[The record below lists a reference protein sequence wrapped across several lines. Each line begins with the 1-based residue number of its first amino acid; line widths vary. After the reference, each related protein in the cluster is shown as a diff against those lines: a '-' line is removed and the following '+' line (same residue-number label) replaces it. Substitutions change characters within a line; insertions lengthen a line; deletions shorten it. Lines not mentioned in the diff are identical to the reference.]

1 MCAAE
6 KTAHVSGADDQ
17 GDDGREP
24 LEQAT
29 NAPRGG
35 EGEKKTGIGGT
46 VMDKNRQSG
55 FTLVELVVVIAIMGI
70 LAGVG
75 SAAYSGYVKK
85 ANEAADL
92 QLLGAVNTAFASASY
107 DAGQYDGRPSGGAA
121 SLTEDGKVAQVISSV
136 DRDGE
141 FFQRYFSGNRDSR
154 FKLYTN
160 LAYDRATG
168 TFHGAVL
175 TAATDKD
182 GNTVLHYSIN
192 GQDYEFTATQ
202 EQLKAFRA
210 STFGGKSMTMNALT
224 GNVGGMINA
233 LNSALGGGTFLA
245 SVLINAGMAPETLGI
260 KPDEKGNYSELDKQ
274 RLANAALLLVAQMTG
289 DKDEESNEYL
299 VKEDI
304 LNALALND
312 ANGLVDL
319 NDVPG
324 TLRNVG
330 AIYGVMTAFAHSEQ
344 AEDWT
349 TTLTDADGKE
359 FTYDAKQYYD
369 YVNQQIA
376 AAANSGKDGGEKL
389 SDILAA
395 LGQFGSFV
403 QDEDGNLTDQFLDY
417 VDDPTEPENAQIN
430 KDLDGYINAMQAL
443 SQNQDGLVAAG
454 ILEDGA
460 DGGNISP
467 ILDKL
472 FAQ

>member
-1 MCAAE
+1 
-6 KTAHVSGADDQ
+6 
-17 GDDGREP
+17 
-24 LEQAT
+24 
-29 NAPRGG
+29 
-35 EGEKKTGIGGT
+35 
-46 VMDKNRQSG
+46 MDKNRQSG

-121 SLTEDGKVAQVISSV
+121 SLAEDGRVAQVISSV

-141 FFQRYFSGNRDSR
+141 FFQKYFSGHQDSR
-154 FKLYTN
+154 FKVYTN
-160 LAYDRATG
+160 LAYDRVTG

-175 TAATDKD
+175 SAATGKD
-182 GNTVLHYSIN
+182 GNMVRYTIN
-192 GQDYEFTATQ
+192 GKDYEFTATQ
-202 EQLKAFRA
+202 EQLAAFRA
-210 STFGGKSMTMNALT
+210 STFGGKSMTMNGLT

-233 LNSALGGGTFLA
+233 LNSALGGGNFLA

-260 KPDEKGNYSELDKQ
+260 KPDENENYSELDEQ
-274 RLANAALLLVAQMTG
+274 RLANAALLLTASKT
-289 DKDEESNEYL
+289 DENTAERL
-299 VKEDI
+299 LAVFTT
-304 LNALALND
+304 NAADEGEEEPLINPAD
-312 ANGLVDL
+312 MGE
-319 NDVPG
+319 
-324 TLRNVG
+324 TMSNVG
-330 AIYGVMTAFAHSEQ
+330 AMYGIMTAFAYSEQ
-344 AEDWT
+344 AKGWR

-359 FTYDAKQYYD
+359 STYDAKQYYD

-376 AAANSGKDGGEKL
+376 AAANSGRDGGEKL

-403 QDEDGNLTDQFLDY
+403 QDEVGMTPQFMNY
-417 VDDPTEPENAQIN
+417 ITGTEPPDESAQIS

-443 SQNQDGLVAAG
+443 SQNQEGLIAAG

-467 ILDKL
+467 ILDLL
-472 FAQ
+472 FTPQK

>member
-1 MCAAE
+1 
-6 KTAHVSGADDQ
+6 
-17 GDDGREP
+17 
-24 LEQAT
+24 
-29 NAPRGG
+29 
-35 EGEKKTGIGGT
+35 
-46 VMDKNRQSG
+46 MDKNRQSG

-136 DRDGE
+136 DRNGE
-141 FFQRYFSGNRDSR
+141 FFQRYFSGNQDSR
-154 FKLYTN
+154 FKVYTN

-192 GQDYEFTATQ
+192 GQDYEFTATR
-202 EQLKAFRA
+202 EQLEAFRA
-210 STFGGKSMTMNALT
+210 STFGGKSMTMNDLT
-224 GNVGGMINA
+224 GNVGGMINTLSTA
-233 LNSALGGGTFLA
+233 LNSGNYLA
-245 SVLINAGMAPETLGI
+245 SILDDFDMSPASLGI
-260 KPDEKGNYSELDKQ
+260 KPDENGNYSELDKQ
-274 RLANAALLLVAQMTG
+274 RLANAALLLAARET
-289 DKDEESNEYL
+289 DENTAETLLALLAPDEEETL
-299 VKEDI
+299 DEK
-304 LNALALND
+304 LP
-312 ANGLVDL
+312 GLFSSS
-319 NDVPG
+319 DVG
-324 TLRNVG
+324 ETMSNVG
-330 AIYGVMTAFAHSEQ
+330 AMYGIMTAFAYSEQ
-344 AEDWT
+344 AKDWT
-349 TTLTDADGKE
+349 TTVDGKK
-359 FTYDAKQYYD
+359 YDAIGYYD

-376 AAANSGKDGGEKL
+376 AAAGEKNI
-389 SDILAA
+389 DKIFAA
-395 LGQFGSFV
+395 LGQLGAFA
-403 QDEDGNLTDQFLDY
+403 QDEGGNPTDQFLDY

-430 KDLDGYINAMQAL
+430 KDLDGYISAMQAL
-443 SQNQDGLVAAG
+443 SQNQEGLIAAG

-467 ILDKL
+467 ILDQL

>member
-1 MCAAE
+1 
-6 KTAHVSGADDQ
+6 
-17 GDDGREP
+17 
-24 LEQAT
+24 
-29 NAPRGG
+29 
-35 EGEKKTGIGGT
+35 
-46 VMDKNRQSG
+46 MDKNRQSG

-136 DRDGE
+136 DRNGK
-141 FFQRYFSGNRDSR
+141 FFERYFSGNRDSR
-154 FKLYTN
+154 FKVYTN

-175 TAATDKD
+175 TAATDKH

-192 GQDYEFTATQ
+192 GQDYEFTATR
-202 EQLKAFRA
+202 EQLDAFRA

-233 LNSALGGGTFLA
+233 LSSALGGGTFLA
-245 SVLINAGMAPETLGI
+245 NVLQTADMNLETLGI
-260 KPDEKGNYSELDKQ
+260 KPDEKETYSEFDKQ
-274 RLANAALLLVAQMTG
+274 RLANAALLLTASKTNKATAERLLAVFTTNAA
-289 DKDEESNEYL
+289 DEGEEEPL
-299 VKEDI
+299 DVKAMSLINPADMGE
-304 LNALALND
+304 
-312 ANGLVDL
+312 
-319 NDVPG
+319 
-324 TLRNVG
+324 TMSNVG
-330 AIYGVMTAFAHSEQ
+330 AIYGIMTAFAHSEQ
-344 AEDWT
+344 AEDWEKT
-349 TTLTDADGKE
+349 VDGK
-359 FTYDAKQYYD
+359 TYDAIGYYD

-376 AAANSGKDGGEKL
+376 AAAGEKNI
-389 SDILAA
+389 DNILAA
-395 LGQFGSFV
+395 LGQFGAFA
-403 QDEDGNLTDQFLDY
+403 QNEDGMTPQFMEYITGTEQLD
-417 VDDPTEPENAQIN
+417 ENAQIN

-467 ILDKL
+467 ILDQL
-472 FAQ
+472 FTQ

>member
-1 MCAAE
+1 
-6 KTAHVSGADDQ
+6 
-17 GDDGREP
+17 
-24 LEQAT
+24 
-29 NAPRGG
+29 
-35 EGEKKTGIGGT
+35 
-46 VMDKNRQSG
+46 MDKNRQSG

-136 DRDGE
+136 DRDGA
-141 FFQRYFSGNRDSR
+141 FFQRYFSGNQDSR

-160 LAYDRATG
+160 LAYDRTTG

-175 TAATDKD
+175 TAATDKH

-202 EQLKAFRA
+202 EQLDAFRA
-210 STFGGKSMTMNALT
+210 STFGKNMTMNAFT

-260 KPDEKGNYSELDKQ
+260 KPDEKENYSELDKQ
-274 RLANAALLLVAQMTG
+274 RLANAALLLTASKTNKATAERLLAVFTTNAA
-289 DKDEESNEYL
+289 DEGEEEPL
-299 VKEDI
+299 DVKAMSLINPADM
-304 LNALALND
+304 
-312 ANGLVDL
+312 G
-319 NDVPG
+319 G
-324 TLRNVG
+324 TMSNVG
-330 AIYGVMTAFAHSEQ
+330 AMYGIMTAFAYSEQ
-344 AEDWT
+344 AKGWT

-359 FTYDAKQYYD
+359 STYDAKQYYD

-376 AAANSGKDGGEKL
+376 AAAVSEKEGAEKIP
-389 SDILAA
+389 DILAA
-395 LGQFGSFV
+395 LGQFGAFA
-403 QDEDGNLTDQFLDY
+403 QDKDGNLTDQFFDY
-417 VDDPTEPENAQIN
+417 VGDPTNPNAQIS

-443 SQNQDGLVAAG
+443 SRNQDGLVAAG

-472 FAQ
+472 FTRQK

>member
-1 MCAAE
+1 
-6 KTAHVSGADDQ
+6 
-17 GDDGREP
+17 
-24 LEQAT
+24 
-29 NAPRGG
+29 
-35 EGEKKTGIGGT
+35 
-46 VMDKNRQSG
+46 MDKNRQSG
-55 FTLVELVVVIAIMGI
+55 FTLVELVMVIAIMGI

-121 SLTEDGKVAQVISSV
+121 SLTEDGRVAQVISSV
-136 DRDGE
+136 DRDGK
-141 FFQRYFSGNRDSR
+141 FFERYFFGNRDSR

-160 LAYDRATG
+160 LAYDRTTG
-168 TFHGAVL
+168 TFYGAVL

-192 GQDYEFTATQ
+192 GQDYEFTATR
-202 EQLKAFRA
+202 EQLEAFRA
-210 STFGGKSMTMNALT
+210 STFGGKSMTMNGLT
-224 GNVGGMINA
+224 GNVGGMINTLSTA
-233 LNSALGGGTFLA
+233 LNSGNYLAFLLQN
-245 SVLINAGMAPETLGI
+245 SGMPLEKLGI
-260 KPDEKGNYSELDKQ
+260 KRDESGNYSELDKQ

-312 ANGLVDL
+312 ANRLVDL

-330 AIYGVMTAFAHSEQ
+330 AIYGVMSAFAHSEQ
-344 AEDWT
+344 AKGWRT
-349 TTLTDADGKE
+349 TVDGKE
-359 FTYDAKQYYD
+359 YNAEQYYN

-376 AAANSGKDGGEKL
+376 AAANSGRDGGEKL

-395 LGQFGSFV
+395 LGKLGAFAQN
-403 QDEDGNLTDQFLDY
+403 EDGMTPQFMEYITGTEQLD
-417 VDDPTEPENAQIN
+417 ESAQIS
-430 KDLDGYINAMQAL
+430 KDLDGYISAMQAL
-443 SQNQDGLVAAG
+443 NQNQEGLIAAG
-454 ILEDGA
+454 ILENGA
-460 DGGNISP
+460 DSGNISP
-467 ILDKL
+467 ILDLL
-472 FAQ
+472 FAPQK

>member
-6 KTAHVSGADDQ
+6 KTTHVSGADDQ
-17 GDDGREP
+17 GGDGREP

-121 SLTEDGKVAQVISSV
+121 SLAEDGKVAQVISSV
-136 DRDGE
+136 DRKGE
-141 FFQRYFSGNRDSR
+141 FFQKYFSGNQDSR
-154 FKLYTN
+154 FKVYTN
-160 LAYDRATG
+160 LAYDRVTG

-182 GNTVLHYSIN
+182 GNMVLRYTIN
-192 GQDYEFTATQ
+192 GKDYEFTAT
-202 EQLKAFRA
+202 EAQLDAFRA

-233 LNSALGGGTFLA
+233 LNSALGGGNFLA

-260 KPDEKGNYSELDKQ
+260 KPDENENYSELDKQ
-274 RLANAALLLVAQMTG
+274 RLANAALLLTASKTDETTAERLLAVFTTNAADEG
-289 DKDEESNEYL
+289 EEESL
-299 VKEDI
+299 DVKAMSLINPDDMGE
-304 LNALALND
+304 
-312 ANGLVDL
+312 
-319 NDVPG
+319 
-324 TLRNVG
+324 TMSNVG
-330 AIYGVMTAFAHSEQ
+330 AMYGIMTAFAYSEQ
-344 AEDWT
+344 AKGWT
-349 TTLTDADGKE
+349 TTVDDKE
-359 FTYDAKQYYD
+359 YNAEQYYN

-376 AAANSGKDGGEKL
+376 AAGEKEGAEKIP
-389 SDILAA
+389 DILAA
-395 LGQFGSFV
+395 LGQLGAFV
-403 QDEDGNLTDQFLDY
+403 QDEVGMTPQFMDYITGTEQLD
-417 VDDPTEPENAQIN
+417 ESAQIN
-430 KDLDGYINAMQAL
+430 KDLDGYISAMQAL

-454 ILEDGA
+454 ILENGA
-460 DGGNISP
+460 DSGNISP
-467 ILDKL
+467 ILDLL
-472 FAQ
+472 FAPQK

>member
-1 MCAAE
+1 
-6 KTAHVSGADDQ
+6 
-17 GDDGREP
+17 
-24 LEQAT
+24 
-29 NAPRGG
+29 
-35 EGEKKTGIGGT
+35 
-46 VMDKNRQSG
+46 MDKNRQSG

-136 DRDGE
+136 DRDGA
-141 FFQRYFSGNRDSR
+141 FFQRYFSGNQDSR

-175 TAATDKD
+175 TAATDKH

-202 EQLKAFRA
+202 EQLDAFRA
-210 STFGGKSMTMNALT
+210 STFGGKSMTMNNLT

-260 KPDEKGNYSELDKQ
+260 KPDENGNYSELDKQ
-274 RLANAALLLVAQMTG
+274 RLSNAALLLTASKT
-289 DKDEESNEYL
+289 DENTAEKILKMFIPDDEGEAKPLNERASEL
-299 VKEDI
+299 LS
-304 LNALALND
+304 LNM
-312 ANGLVDL
+312 GE
-319 NDVPG
+319 
-324 TLRNVG
+324 TMSNVG
-330 AIYGVMTAFAHSEQ
+330 AIYGIMTAFAYSEQ
-344 AEDWT
+344 AKGWT

-359 FTYDAKQYYD
+359 STYDAKQYYD

-376 AAANSGKDGGEKL
+376 AAAGEKNINKIF
-389 SDILAA
+389 DA
-395 LGQFGSFV
+395 LGQFGAFA
-403 QDEDGNLTDQFLDY
+403 QDEDGTLTDQFMAY
-417 VDDPTEPENAQIN
+417 VGGPTNPENAQIS

-467 ILDKL
+467 ILDQL
-472 FAQ
+472 FTQ

>member
-1 MCAAE
+1 
-6 KTAHVSGADDQ
+6 
-17 GDDGREP
+17 
-24 LEQAT
+24 
-29 NAPRGG
+29 
-35 EGEKKTGIGGT
+35 
-46 VMDKNRQSG
+46 MDKNRQSG

-121 SLTEDGKVAQVISSV
+121 SLDADGKVKKVISTV

-141 FFQRYFSGNRDSR
+141 FFQKYFSGNRNSR
-154 FKLYTN
+154 FKVYTN
-160 LAYDRATG
+160 LAYDRTTG
-168 TFHGAVL
+168 TFSGAVL

-260 KPDEKGNYSELDKQ
+260 KPDENGNYSELDKQ
-274 RLANAALLLVAQMTG
+274 RLSNAALLLTASKT
-289 DKDEESNEYL
+289 DENTAEKILKMFIPDDEGEAKPLNERASEL
-299 VKEDI
+299 LS
-304 LNALALND
+304 LNM
-312 ANGLVDL
+312 GE
-319 NDVPG
+319 
-324 TLRNVG
+324 TMSNVG
-330 AIYGVMTAFAHSEQ
+330 AIYGIMTAFAYSEQ
-344 AEDWT
+344 AKGWT

-359 FTYDAKQYYD
+359 STYDAKQYYD

-376 AAANSGKDGGEKL
+376 AAAGEKNINKIF
-389 SDILAA
+389 DA
-395 LGQFGSFV
+395 LGQFGAFA
-403 QDEDGNLTDQFLDY
+403 QDEDGTLTDQFMAY
-417 VDDPTEPENAQIN
+417 VGGPTNPENAQIS

-472 FAQ
+472 FTQ

>member
-1 MCAAE
+1 
-6 KTAHVSGADDQ
+6 
-17 GDDGREP
+17 
-24 LEQAT
+24 
-29 NAPRGG
+29 
-35 EGEKKTGIGGT
+35 
-46 VMDKNRQSG
+46 MDKNRQSG

-121 SLTEDGKVAQVISSV
+121 SLDADGKVKKVISTV

-141 FFQRYFSGNRDSR
+141 FFQKYFSGNRDSR
-154 FKLYTN
+154 FKVYTN

-175 TAATDKD
+175 TAATDKH

-192 GQDYEFTATQ
+192 GQDYEFTATR
-202 EQLKAFRA
+202 EQLDAFRA
-210 STFGGKSMTMNALT
+210 STFGGEKMTMNKLT

-260 KPDEKGNYSELDKQ
+260 KPDENGNYSELDKQ
-274 RLANAALLLVAQMTG
+274 RLSNAALLLTASKT
-289 DKDEESNEYL
+289 DENTAEKILKMFIPDDEGEAKPLNERASEL
-299 VKEDI
+299 LS
-304 LNALALND
+304 LNMGETMSD
-312 ANGLVDL
+312 
-319 NDVPG
+319 
-324 TLRNVG
+324 VG
-330 AIYGVMTAFAHSEQ
+330 AIYAIMTAFAHSEQ

-376 AAANSGKDGGEKL
+376 AAAVSEKEGAEKIP
-389 SDILAA
+389 DILAA
-395 LGQFGSFV
+395 LGQFGAFA
-403 QDEDGNLTDQFLDY
+403 QDEDGTLTDQFMAY
-417 VDDPTEPENAQIN
+417 VGDPTNPSAQIN

-467 ILDKL
+467 ILDQL
-472 FAQ
+472 FTQ

>member
-1 MCAAE
+1 
-6 KTAHVSGADDQ
+6 
-17 GDDGREP
+17 
-24 LEQAT
+24 
-29 NAPRGG
+29 
-35 EGEKKTGIGGT
+35 
-46 VMDKNRQSG
+46 MDKNRQSG

-85 ANEAADL
+85 ANEAVDL

-121 SLTEDGKVAQVISSV
+121 SLTEDGRVAQVISSV
-136 DRDGE
+136 DRDGA
-141 FFQRYFSGNRDSR
+141 FFQRYFSGNQDSR

-175 TAATDKD
+175 TAATDKH

-260 KPDEKGNYSELDKQ
+260 KPNEEGTYSELDKQ
-274 RLANAALLLVAQMTG
+274 RLANAALLLTASKT
-289 DKDEESNEYL
+289 DENTAEKILKMFIPDDEGEAKPLNERASEL
-299 VKEDI
+299 LS
-304 LNALALND
+304 LNM
-312 ANGLVDL
+312 GE
-319 NDVPG
+319 
-324 TLRNVG
+324 TMSNVG
-330 AIYGVMTAFAHSEQ
+330 AIYGIMTAFAYSEQ
-344 AEDWT
+344 AKDWT

-403 QDEDGNLTDQFLDY
+403 QDEDGMTLQFMDYIDGTEQLD
-417 VDDPTEPENAQIN
+417 ENAQIN

-467 ILDKL
+467 ILDQL
-472 FAQ
+472 FTQ

>member
-1 MCAAE
+1 
-6 KTAHVSGADDQ
+6 
-17 GDDGREP
+17 
-24 LEQAT
+24 
-29 NAPRGG
+29 
-35 EGEKKTGIGGT
+35 
-46 VMDKNRQSG
+46 MDKNRQSG

-136 DRDGE
+136 DRNGE

-154 FKLYTN
+154 FKVYTN
-160 LAYDRATG
+160 LAYDRTTG

-175 TAATDKD
+175 TAATDKN

-202 EQLKAFRA
+202 EQLDAFRA
-210 STFGGKSMTMNALT
+210 STFGENMTMNALT

-260 KPDEKGNYSELDKQ
+260 KPDAKETYSELDKQ
-274 RLANAALLLVAQMTG
+274 RLANAALLLTASKTNKATAERLLAVFTTNAA
-289 DKDEESNEYL
+289 DEGEEEPL
-299 VKEDI
+299 DVKAMSLINPADM
-304 LNALALND
+304 
-312 ANGLVDL
+312 G
-319 NDVPG
+319 G
-324 TLRNVG
+324 TMSDVG
-330 AIYGVMTAFAHSEQ
+330 AIYAIMTAFAHSEQ
-344 AEDWT
+344 AEDWEKT
-349 TTLTDADGKE
+349 VDGK
-359 FTYDAKQYYD
+359 TYDAKQYYD

-376 AAANSGKDGGEKL
+376 AAAGEKNI
-389 SDILAA
+389 DNIFAA
-395 LGQFGSFV
+395 LGKLGAFA

-417 VDDPTEPENAQIN
+417 VGDPTNPNAQIN

-443 SQNQDGLVAAG
+443 SRNQEGLIAAG

-467 ILDKL
+467 ILDQL
-472 FAQ
+472 FTQ

>member
-1 MCAAE
+1 
-6 KTAHVSGADDQ
+6 
-17 GDDGREP
+17 
-24 LEQAT
+24 
-29 NAPRGG
+29 
-35 EGEKKTGIGGT
+35 
-46 VMDKNRQSG
+46 MDKNRQSG

-121 SLTEDGKVAQVISSV
+121 SLAADGKVEKVISTV
-136 DRDGE
+136 DRNGE
-141 FFQRYFSGNRDSR
+141 FFQKYFSGNQDSR
-154 FKLYTN
+154 FKVYTN
-160 LAYDRATG
+160 LAYDRTTG

-175 TAATDKD
+175 TAATGKD
-182 GNTVLHYSIN
+182 GNMVLRYTIN
-192 GQDYEFTATQ
+192 GQDYEFTATR
-202 EQLKAFRA
+202 EQLEAFRA
-210 STFGGKSMTMNALT
+210 STFGGKSMTMNGLT

-233 LNSALGGGTFLA
+233 LNSALGGGNFLA

-260 KPDEKGNYSELDKQ
+260 KPDENENYSELDKQ

-312 ANGLVDL
+312 ANRLVDL

-324 TLRNVG
+324 TLRNIG
-330 AIYGVMTAFAHSEQ
+330 AIYGVMTAFAYSEQ
-344 AEDWT
+344 AEGWRT
-349 TTLTDADGKE
+349 TVDGKE
-359 FTYDAKQYYD
+359 YNAQEYYD

-376 AAANSGKDGGEKL
+376 AAGEKEGAEKIP
-389 SDILAA
+389 DILAA

-430 KDLDGYINAMQAL
+430 KDLDGYISAMQAL
-443 SQNQDGLVAAG
+443 SQNQEGLIAAG

-467 ILDKL
+467 ILDLL
-472 FAQ
+472 FAPQK

>member
-1 MCAAE
+1 
-6 KTAHVSGADDQ
+6 
-17 GDDGREP
+17 
-24 LEQAT
+24 
-29 NAPRGG
+29 
-35 EGEKKTGIGGT
+35 
-46 VMDKNRQSG
+46 MDKNRQSG

-121 SLTEDGKVAQVISSV
+121 SLDADGKVKKVISTV

-141 FFQRYFSGNRDSR
+141 FFQKYFSGNRDSR
-154 FKLYTN
+154 FKVYTN

-192 GQDYEFTATQ
+192 GQDYEFTATR
-202 EQLKAFRA
+202 EQLDAFRA

-245 SVLINAGMAPETLGI
+245 NVLQTAGMNLETLGI
-260 KPDEKGNYSELDKQ
+260 KPDEKETYSELDKQ

-299 VKEDI
+299 VKKDI

-472 FAQ
+472 FTQ

>member
-1 MCAAE
+1 
-6 KTAHVSGADDQ
+6 
-17 GDDGREP
+17 
-24 LEQAT
+24 
-29 NAPRGG
+29 
-35 EGEKKTGIGGT
+35 
-46 VMDKNRQSG
+46 MDKNRQSG

-136 DRDGE
+136 DRNGA
-141 FFQRYFSGNRDSR
+141 FFQRYFPGNQDSR

-175 TAATDKD
+175 TAATDKH

-202 EQLKAFRA
+202 EQLDAFRA
-210 STFGGKSMTMNALT
+210 STFGKNMTMNAFT

-260 KPDEKGNYSELDKQ
+260 KPDEKENYSELDKQ
-274 RLANAALLLVAQMTG
+274 RLANAALLLTASKTNKATAERLLAVFTTNAA
-289 DKDEESNEYL
+289 DEGEEEPL
-299 VKEDI
+299 DVKAMSLINPADM
-304 LNALALND
+304 
-312 ANGLVDL
+312 G
-319 NDVPG
+319 G
-324 TLRNVG
+324 TMSDVG
-330 AIYGVMTAFAHSEQ
+330 AIYAIMTAFAYSEQ
-344 AEDWT
+344 AKGWT
-349 TTLTDADGKE
+349 TTVDDKE
-359 FTYDAKQYYD
+359 YNAEQYYN

-376 AAANSGKDGGEKL
+376 AAGEKEGAEKIP
-389 SDILAA
+389 DILAA
-395 LGQFGSFV
+395 LGQFGAFA
-403 QDEDGNLTDQFLDY
+403 QDEEGMTLQFMNY
-417 VDDPTEPENAQIN
+417 ITGTEPLDESAQIN
-430 KDLDGYINAMQAL
+430 KDLDGYISAMQAL

-454 ILEDGA
+454 ILENGA
-460 DGGNISP
+460 DSGNISP
-467 ILDKL
+467 ILDLL
-472 FAQ
+472 FAPQK

>member
-1 MCAAE
+1 
-6 KTAHVSGADDQ
+6 
-17 GDDGREP
+17 
-24 LEQAT
+24 
-29 NAPRGG
+29 
-35 EGEKKTGIGGT
+35 
-46 VMDKNRQSG
+46 MDKNRQSG

-136 DRDGE
+136 DRDGA
-141 FFQRYFSGNRDSR
+141 FFQRYFSGNQDSR

-160 LAYDRATG
+160 LAYDRTTG
-168 TFHGAVL
+168 TFSGAVL

-192 GQDYEFTATQ
+192 GQDYEFTAT
-202 EQLKAFRA
+202 EAQLAAFRA
-210 STFGGKSMTMNALT
+210 STFGGESMTMNDLT

-395 LGQFGSFV
+395 LGQFWSFV

>member
-1 MCAAE
+1 
-6 KTAHVSGADDQ
+6 
-17 GDDGREP
+17 
-24 LEQAT
+24 
-29 NAPRGG
+29 
-35 EGEKKTGIGGT
+35 
-46 VMDKNRQSG
+46 MDKNRQSG

-121 SLTEDGKVAQVISSV
+121 SLDTDGKVEKVISTV
-136 DRDGE
+136 DRNGE
-141 FFQRYFSGNRDSR
+141 FFQKYFFGNQDSR
-154 FKLYTN
+154 FKVYTN
-160 LAYDRATG
+160 LAYDRVTG

-175 TAATDKD
+175 TAATGKD
-182 GNTVLHYSIN
+182 GNMVLRYTIN
-192 GQDYEFTATQ
+192 GQDYEFTATR
-202 EQLKAFRA
+202 EQLAAFRD
-210 STFGGKSMTMNALT
+210 STFGGEKMTMNDLT

-233 LNSALGGGTFLA
+233 LNSALGGGNFLA

-260 KPDEKGNYSELDKQ
+260 KPDENGNYSELDKQ
-274 RLANAALLLVAQMTG
+274 RLANAALLLTASKTNETTAERLLAVFTTNAA
-289 DKDEESNEYL
+289 DEGEEEPLINPADMGETMS
-299 VKEDI
+299 
-304 LNALALND
+304 
-312 ANGLVDL
+312 
-319 NDVPG
+319 
-324 TLRNVG
+324 NVG
-330 AIYGVMTAFAHSEQ
+330 AMYGIMTAFAHSEQ
-344 AEDWT
+344 AKGWT
-349 TTLTDADGKE
+349 TTVDDKE
-359 FTYDAKQYYD
+359 YNAEQYYN

-403 QDEDGNLTDQFLDY
+403 QDEVGMTPQFMEY
-417 VDDPTEPENAQIN
+417 ITGTEPLDESAQIS
-430 KDLDGYINAMQAL
+430 KDLGGYINAMQAL
-443 SQNQDGLVAAG
+443 SQNQEGLIAAG

-467 ILDKL
+467 ILDLL

>member
-1 MCAAE
+1 
-6 KTAHVSGADDQ
+6 
-17 GDDGREP
+17 
-24 LEQAT
+24 
-29 NAPRGG
+29 
-35 EGEKKTGIGGT
+35 
-46 VMDKNRQSG
+46 MDKNRQSG

-121 SLTEDGKVAQVISSV
+121 SLAEDGRVDKVISSV

-141 FFQRYFSGNRDSR
+141 FFQRYFSGNQDSR

-160 LAYDRATG
+160 LAYDRTTG

-182 GNTVLHYSIN
+182 GNTVLRYTIN
-192 GQDYEFTATQ
+192 GQDYEFTAT
-202 EQLKAFRA
+202 EAQLDAFRA
-210 STFGGKSMTMNALT
+210 STFGGKSMTMNDLT

-233 LNSALGGGTFLA
+233 LNSALGGGNFLA

-260 KPDEKGNYSELDKQ
+260 KPDENENYSELDKQ
-274 RLANAALLLVAQMTG
+274 RLANAALLLTASKTNKATAERLLAVFTTNAA
-289 DKDEESNEYL
+289 DEGEEEPLINPDDMGETMS
-299 VKEDI
+299 
-304 LNALALND
+304 
-312 ANGLVDL
+312 
-319 NDVPG
+319 
-324 TLRNVG
+324 NVG
-330 AIYGVMTAFAHSEQ
+330 AMYGIMTAFAYSEQ
-344 AEDWT
+344 AKGWR

-359 FTYDAKQYYD
+359 STYDAKQYYD

-376 AAANSGKDGGEKL
+376 AAANSGRDGGEKL

-417 VDDPTEPENAQIN
+417 VDDPTEPESAQIS
-430 KDLDGYINAMQAL
+430 KDLDGYISAMQAL
-443 SQNQDGLVAAG
+443 SQNQEGLVAAG

-467 ILDKL
+467 ILDQL

>member
-1 MCAAE
+1 
-6 KTAHVSGADDQ
+6 
-17 GDDGREP
+17 
-24 LEQAT
+24 
-29 NAPRGG
+29 
-35 EGEKKTGIGGT
+35 
-46 VMDKNRQSG
+46 MDKNRQSG

-121 SLTEDGKVAQVISSV
+121 SLDADGKVKKVISTV

-141 FFQRYFSGNRDSR
+141 FFQKYFSGNRNSR
-154 FKLYTN
+154 FKVYTN
-160 LAYDRATG
+160 LAYDRTTG

-202 EQLKAFRA
+202 DQLDAFRA

-260 KPDEKGNYSELDKQ
+260 KPDENGNYSELDKQ
-274 RLANAALLLVAQMTG
+274 RLSNAALLLTASKT
-289 DKDEESNEYL
+289 DENTAEKILKMLIPDDEGEAKPLNERASEL
-299 VKEDI
+299 LS
-304 LNALALND
+304 LNM
-312 ANGLVDL
+312 GE
-319 NDVPG
+319 
-324 TLRNVG
+324 TMSNVG
-330 AIYGVMTAFAHSEQ
+330 AIYGIMTTFAYSEQ
-344 AEDWT
+344 AKGWT

-359 FTYDAKQYYD
+359 STYDAKQYYD

-376 AAANSGKDGGEKL
+376 AAAGEKNI
-389 SDILAA
+389 DNILAA
-395 LGQFGSFV
+395 LGQFGAFA
-403 QDEDGNLTDQFLDY
+403 QNEDGMTLQFMNY
-417 VDDPTEPENAQIN
+417 ITGTEPLDESAQIS

-467 ILDKL
+467 ILDLL
-472 FAQ
+472 FAPQK

>member
-1 MCAAE
+1 
-6 KTAHVSGADDQ
+6 
-17 GDDGREP
+17 
-24 LEQAT
+24 
-29 NAPRGG
+29 
-35 EGEKKTGIGGT
+35 
-46 VMDKNRQSG
+46 MDKNRQSG

-136 DRDGE
+136 DRDGK
-141 FFQRYFSGNRDSR
+141 FFERYFSGNRDSR
-154 FKLYTN
+154 FKVYTN

-175 TAATDKD
+175 TAATDKH

-192 GQDYEFTATQ
+192 GQDYVFKATQ
-202 EQLKAFRA
+202 EQLAAFRD
-210 STFGGKSMTMNALT
+210 STFGGKNMTMNDLT
-224 GNVGGMINA
+224 GNVNGMINTLSTA
-233 LNSALGGGTFLA
+233 LNSGNALAFLLQN
-245 SVLINAGMAPETLGI
+245 SGMPLEKLGI
-260 KPDEKGNYSELDKQ
+260 KRDESGNYSELDKQ
-274 RLANAALLLVAQMTG
+274 RLANAALLLTASKT
-289 DKDEESNEYL
+289 DENTAEKILKMFIPDDEGEAKPLNERASEL
-299 VKEDI
+299 LS
-304 LNALALND
+304 LNM
-312 ANGLVDL
+312 GE
-319 NDVPG
+319 
-324 TLRNVG
+324 TMSNVG
-330 AIYGVMTAFAHSEQ
+330 AIYGIMTAFAYSEQ
-344 AEDWT
+344 AKGWT

-359 FTYDAKQYYD
+359 STYDAKQYYD

-376 AAANSGKDGGEKL
+376 AAAGEKNI
-389 SDILAA
+389 DNIFAA

-403 QDEDGNLTDQFLDY
+403 QDEGGMTPQFMEYIDGTEQLD
-417 VDDPTEPENAQIN
+417 ESAQIN

-467 ILDKL
+467 ILDQL
-472 FAQ
+472 FTQ

>member
-1 MCAAE
+1 
-6 KTAHVSGADDQ
+6 
-17 GDDGREP
+17 
-24 LEQAT
+24 
-29 NAPRGG
+29 
-35 EGEKKTGIGGT
+35 
-46 VMDKNRQSG
+46 MDKNRQSG

-121 SLTEDGKVAQVISSV
+121 SLTEDGKVEKVISTV
-136 DRDGE
+136 DRKGE
-141 FFQRYFSGNRDSR
+141 FFQKYFSGNRDSR

-160 LAYDRATG
+160 LAYDRTTG

-192 GQDYEFTATQ
+192 GQDYEFMATQ
-202 EQLKAFRA
+202 EQLDAFRA
-210 STFGGKSMTMNALT
+210 STFGGKSMTMNDLT
-224 GNVGGMINA
+224 GNVGGMINE

-245 SVLINAGMAPETLGI
+245 SVLQTAGMNLETLGI
-260 KPDEKGNYSELDKQ
+260 KPDENENYSELDKQ
-274 RLANAALLLVAQMTG
+274 RLANAALLLTASKT
-289 DKDEESNEYL
+289 DETTAERLLAVFTTNAADEGEEEPL
-299 VKEDI
+299 DVKAMSLINPADMGE
-304 LNALALND
+304 
-312 ANGLVDL
+312 
-319 NDVPG
+319 
-324 TLRNVG
+324 TMSNVG
-330 AIYGVMTAFAHSEQ
+330 AMYGIMTAFAHSEQ
-344 AEDWT
+344 AEDWEKT
-349 TTLTDADGKE
+349 VDDKE
-359 FTYDAKQYYD
+359 YNAEQYYN

-403 QDEDGNLTDQFLDY
+403 QDEVGMTPQFMEY
-417 VDDPTEPENAQIN
+417 ITGTEPLDENAQIN
-430 KDLDGYINAMQAL
+430 KDLDGYISAMQAL
-443 SQNQDGLVAAG
+443 SQNQEGLIAAG

-460 DGGNISP
+460 DSGNISP
-467 ILDKL
+467 ILDLL
-472 FAQ
+472 FAPQK

>member
-136 DRDGE
+136 DRDGK
-141 FFQRYFSGNRDSR
+141 FFERYFSGNRDSR

-182 GNTVLHYSIN
+182 GNMVLRYTIN
-192 GQDYEFTATQ
+192 GKDYEFTAT
-202 EQLKAFRA
+202 EAQLAAFRA
-210 STFGGKSMTMNALT
+210 STFGENMTMNGLT
-224 GNVGGMINA
+224 GNVGGMINTLSTA
-233 LNSALGGGTFLA
+233 LNSGNYLAFLLQN
-245 SVLINAGMAPETLGI
+245 SGMPLEKLGI
-260 KPDEKGNYSELDKQ
+260 KRDESGNYSELDKQ
-274 RLANAALLLVAQMTG
+274 RLANAALLLAARET
-289 DKDEESNEYL
+289 DENTAETLLALLATDEEEALGEKLYCLFDIDHVGETMSNAG
-299 VKEDI
+299 
-304 LNALALND
+304 AL
-312 ANGLVDL
+312 
-319 NDVPG
+319 
-324 TLRNVG
+324 
-330 AIYGVMTAFAHSEQ
+330 YGVMSAFAHSEQ
-344 AEDWT
+344 AKDWT
-349 TTLTDADGKE
+349 TTVDDKE
-359 FTYDAKQYYD
+359 YNAEQYYN

-395 LGQFGSFV
+395 LGQLGSFV
-403 QDEDGNLTDQFLDY
+403 QDEVGMTPQFMEY
-417 VDDPTEPENAQIN
+417 ITGTEPLDENAQIN
-430 KDLDGYINAMQAL
+430 KDLDGYISAMQAL
-443 SQNQDGLVAAG
+443 SQNQEGLVAAG

-467 ILDKL
+467 ILDQL
-472 FAQ
+472 FTQ

>member
-1 MCAAE
+1 
-6 KTAHVSGADDQ
+6 
-17 GDDGREP
+17 
-24 LEQAT
+24 
-29 NAPRGG
+29 
-35 EGEKKTGIGGT
+35 
-46 VMDKNRQSG
+46 MDKNRQSG

-121 SLTEDGKVAQVISSV
+121 SLDADGKVKKVISTV

-141 FFQRYFSGNRDSR
+141 FFQKYFSGNRNSR
-154 FKLYTN
+154 FKVYTN
-160 LAYDRATG
+160 LAYDRTTG
-168 TFHGAVL
+168 TFSGAVL

-330 AIYGVMTAFAHSEQ
+330 AIYGVMTAFAYSEQ
-344 AEDWT
+344 AKGWT

-359 FTYDAKQYYD
+359 STYDAKQNYD

-376 AAANSGKDGGEKL
+376 AAAGEKNI
-389 SDILAA
+389 DNIFAA
-395 LGQFGSFV
+395 LGKLGAFA
-403 QDEDGNLTDQFLDY
+403 QDKDGNLTDQFLDY
-417 VDDPTEPENAQIN
+417 VGDPTNPNAQIN

-443 SQNQDGLVAAG
+443 SKNQDGLVAAG

-467 ILDKL
+467 ILDQL
-472 FAQ
+472 FTQ

>member
-1 MCAAE
+1 
-6 KTAHVSGADDQ
+6 
-17 GDDGREP
+17 
-24 LEQAT
+24 
-29 NAPRGG
+29 
-35 EGEKKTGIGGT
+35 
-46 VMDKNRQSG
+46 MDKNRQSG

-136 DRDGE
+136 DRDGA
-141 FFQRYFSGNRDSR
+141 FFQRYFSGNQDSR

-175 TAATDKD
+175 TAATDKH

-202 EQLKAFRA
+202 DQLDAFRA

-245 SVLINAGMAPETLGI
+245 NVLQTAGMNLETLGI
-260 KPDEKGNYSELDKQ
+260 KPDEKETYSELDKQ
-274 RLANAALLLVAQMTG
+274 RLANAALLLTASKT
-289 DKDEESNEYL
+289 DENTAEKILKMLIPDDEGEAKPLNERASEL
-299 VKEDI
+299 LS
-304 LNALALND
+304 LNM
-312 ANGLVDL
+312 GE
-319 NDVPG
+319 
-324 TLRNVG
+324 TMSNVG
-330 AIYGVMTAFAHSEQ
+330 AIYGIMTAFAYSEQ
-344 AEDWT
+344 AKDWT

-359 FTYDAKQYYD
+359 STYDAKQYYD

-376 AAANSGKDGGEKL
+376 AAAGEKNI
-389 SDILAA
+389 DNIFAT
-395 LGQFGSFV
+395 LGQFGAFA
-403 QDEDGNLTDQFLDY
+403 QNEGGMTPQFMAY
-417 VDDPTEPENAQIN
+417 ITGTEPLDENAQIN

-443 SQNQDGLVAAG
+443 SKNQDGLVAAG

>member
-1 MCAAE
+1 
-6 KTAHVSGADDQ
+6 
-17 GDDGREP
+17 
-24 LEQAT
+24 
-29 NAPRGG
+29 
-35 EGEKKTGIGGT
+35 
-46 VMDKNRQSG
+46 MDKNRQSG

-136 DRDGE
+136 DRDGA

-168 TFHGAVL
+168 TFSGAVL

-202 EQLKAFRA
+202 DQLDAFRA
-210 STFGGKSMTMNALT
+210 STFGGKSMTMNDLT

-349 TTLTDADGKE
+349 TTVDGE
-359 FTYDAKQYYD
+359 TYDAIGYYD

-403 QDEDGNLTDQFLDY
+403 QDEDGMTLQFMDYITGTEQLD
-417 VDDPTEPENAQIN
+417 ESAQIS

-443 SQNQDGLVAAG
+443 SRNQDGLVAAG

-467 ILDKL
+467 ILDQL
-472 FAQ
+472 FTQ

>member
-1 MCAAE
+1 
-6 KTAHVSGADDQ
+6 
-17 GDDGREP
+17 
-24 LEQAT
+24 
-29 NAPRGG
+29 
-35 EGEKKTGIGGT
+35 
-46 VMDKNRQSG
+46 MDKNRQSG

-121 SLTEDGKVAQVISSV
+121 SLDADGKVKKVISTV

-141 FFQRYFSGNRDSR
+141 FFQKYFSGNRDSR
-154 FKLYTN
+154 FKVYTN

-175 TAATDKD
+175 TAATDKN

-192 GQDYEFTATQ
+192 GQDYVFKATQ
-202 EQLKAFRA
+202 EQLAAFRD
-210 STFGGKSMTMNALT
+210 STFGGKSMTMNDLT

-245 SVLINAGMAPETLGI
+245 NVLQTADMNLETLGI
-260 KPDEKGNYSELDKQ
+260 KPDENGNYSELDKQ
-274 RLANAALLLVAQMTG
+274 RLSNAALLLTASKT
-289 DKDEESNEYL
+289 DENTAEKILKMFIPDDEGEAKPLNERASEL
-299 VKEDI
+299 LS
-304 LNALALND
+304 LNM
-312 ANGLVDL
+312 GE
-319 NDVPG
+319 
-324 TLRNVG
+324 TMSNVG
-330 AIYGVMTAFAHSEQ
+330 AIYGIMTAFAYSEQ
-344 AEDWT
+344 AEGWAKT
-349 TTLTDADGKE
+349 VDGKE
-359 FTYDAKQYYD
+359 YNAQEYYE

-376 AAANSGKDGGEKL
+376 AAAGEKNI
-389 SDILAA
+389 DNIFAA
-395 LGQFGSFV
+395 LGQLGAFA
-403 QDEDGNLTDQFLDY
+403 QDEDGNLTDQFFDY
-417 VDDPTEPENAQIN
+417 VGDPTNPSAQIN

>member
-1 MCAAE
+1 
-6 KTAHVSGADDQ
+6 
-17 GDDGREP
+17 
-24 LEQAT
+24 
-29 NAPRGG
+29 
-35 EGEKKTGIGGT
+35 
-46 VMDKNRQSG
+46 MDKNRQSG

-121 SLTEDGKVAQVISSV
+121 SLDADGKVKKVISTV

-141 FFQRYFSGNRDSR
+141 FFQKYFSGNRDSR
-154 FKLYTN
+154 FKVYTN

-192 GQDYEFTATQ
+192 GQDYVFKATQ
-202 EQLKAFRA
+202 EQLAAFRD
-210 STFGGKSMTMNALT
+210 STFGGKNMTMNDLT
-224 GNVGGMINA
+224 GNVNGMINA

-245 SVLINAGMAPETLGI
+245 SVLKNAGMNLETLGI
-260 KPDEKGNYSELDKQ
+260 KPDEKETYSELDKQ
-274 RLANAALLLVAQMTG
+274 RLANAALLLTASKTNKATAEKILKMFIP
-289 DKDEESNEYL
+289 DDEGEVKPLNERASEL
-299 VKEDI
+299 LS
-304 LNALALND
+304 LNM
-312 ANGLVDL
+312 GE
-319 NDVPG
+319 
-324 TLRNVG
+324 TMSNVG
-330 AIYGVMTAFAHSEQ
+330 AIYGIMTAFAYSEQ
-344 AEDWT
+344 ANGWEKT
-349 TTLTDADGKE
+349 VDGE
-359 FTYDAKQYYD
+359 TYDAIGYYD

-376 AAANSGKDGGEKL
+376 AAAGEKNI
-389 SDILAA
+389 DNIFAA
-395 LGQFGSFV
+395 LGQLGAFA
-403 QDEDGNLTDQFLDY
+403 QDEGGNPTNQFLAY
-417 VDDPTEPENAQIN
+417 VGDPTNPSAQIN

-443 SQNQDGLVAAG
+443 SKNQDGLVAAG